1 MEKHVVKTLITQS
14 EVESRIRELAEEINR
29 DYGDTPLHLV
39 GILKGSVPFLWSLA
53 RCLRLPVTM
62 DFMSCS
68 SYGAGTHSTGVV
80 RLTKDLDESINNRHV
95 LLVEDII
102 DSGHTLSYLV
112 KLLEAR
118 KPASLRL
125 ATLLDKPSRR
135 IAKDVFVNYT
145 CFQIPDEF
153 VVGYGLD
160 YDQMYRNLPYVGYVE
175 FCKEADEGEKS

>member
-1 MEKHVVKTLITQS
+1 MEKHVVKTMITQS
-14 EVESRIRELAEEINR
+14 EVESRIREVAEEINR
-29 DYGDTPLHLV
+29 DYGDTPLHLI
-39 GILKGSVPFLWSLA
+39 GILKGSVPYLWTLSKY
-53 RCLRLPVTM
+53 LRMPVTM

-80 RLTKDLDESINNRHV
+80 RLTKDLDESINGRHV

-125 ATLLDKPSRR
+125 TTLLDKPSRR
-135 IAKDVFVNYT
+135 VVKDVFVNYP
-145 CFQIPDEF
+145 CFRIPDEF

-175 FCKEADEGEKS
+175 FEKEKDEGELS